1 MPGTIKSSIGFGTL
15 LLDGIGDTIRVSLS
29 DDPVKEVKVGNEILK
44 SLGLRNRGVKIIS
57 CPSCARQGFQVIDTV
72 KILEKK
78 LSHIKTPVTLS
89 IIGCVVN
96 GPGEAAYTDIG
107 ITGGGKGNN
116 MLYLSGLQTEK
127 VPTENIIEKVVEEV
141 QKKVSELEKNKMIP
155 RKTIEDLIDKH
166 SLLEKDLSSG
176 NIDKK
181 IFAEKSKEYSDLNEI
196 IHDTKKYLSF
206 EKDKKELEKI
216 IDDISSDEELKKMAK
231 LELEELNEE
240 NKKNEKKLKLF
251 LLPKDEA
258 DKKNAIIEIR
268 AGTGGLE
275 ASLFAADLFRMYE
288 KVSNKKKWSLE
299 LISISRSEAGGLKEV
314 IASIK
319 GTNIYSTLKY
329 ESGVHRVQRVPDT
342 ETQGRVHTS
351 AATVAVLPE
360 AEEVDLK
367 INESDL
373 RIDVFRAGG
382 PGGQSVNTTDSAVR
396 ITHIPTGLSVS
407 QQDEKSQ
414 HKNKAKGMK
423 ILRSRLYELERSR
436 IDLERSKDRKSKIG
450 TGDRSERIRTYNFP
464 QGRVTDHRIN
474 LTLHKL
480 DEFLEGEV
488 FDEMIETLTLQA
500 QEESLSNL

>member
-1 MPGTIKSSIGFGTL
+1 
-15 LLDGIGDTIRVSLS
+15 
-29 DDPVKEVKVGNEILK
+29 
-44 SLGLRNRGVKIIS
+44 
-57 CPSCARQGFQVIDTV
+57 
-72 KILEKK
+72 
-78 LSHIKTPVTLS
+78 
-89 IIGCVVN
+89 
-96 GPGEAAYTDIG
+96 
-107 ITGGGKGNN
+107 
-116 MLYLSGLQTEK
+116 
-127 VPTENIIEKVVEEV
+127 
-141 QKKVSELEKNKMIP
+141 MIP
-155 RKTIEDLIDKH
+155 LKTVEDLIDKH
-166 SLLEKDLSSG
+166 SKLEKDLSSG
-176 NIDKK
+176 NVDKK
-181 IFAEKSKEYSDLNEI
+181 LFAEKSKEYSDLNEI
-196 IHDTKKYLSF
+196 IESAKKYASYENEKSELS
-206 EKDKKELEKI
+206 KILE
-216 IDDISSDEELKKMAK
+216 DSSSDNELKKMAEI
-231 LELEELNEE
+231 ELEEL
-240 NKKNEKKLKLF
+240 KSQYDINEKKLKLF

-275 ASLFAADLFRMYE
+275 ASLFAADLFKMYE
-288 KVSNKKKWSLE
+288 KISNKKKWILE
-299 LISISRSEAGGLKEV
+299 LISISKSDAGGLKEV
-314 IASIK
+314 IASIR

-360 AEEVDLK
+360 AEEVDVK
-367 INESDL
+367 INDSDL

-423 ILRSRLYELERSR
+423 ILRARLYELERSR
-436 IDLERSKDRKSKIG
+436 IDQERSQDRKTKIG

-480 DEFLEGEV
+480 EEFLEGEA
-488 FDEMIETLTLQA
+488 FDEMMEALTLQA
-500 QEESLSNL
+500 QEESLVSLQ